1 MLMKNA
7 PSGQLDVES
16 LKKLG
21 MNLLIVSASAA
32 LTYAAEW
39 ASSAD
44 FGQYKVFVVPIL
56 AGGIDAARR
65 WLKDYSS
72 K

>member
-7 PSGQLDVES
+7 PSGQLDIES

-39 ASSAD
+39 TTTAD
-44 FGQYKVFVVPIL
+44 LGQWKVLLVPVL
-56 AGGIDAARR
+56 AGGIDLARR
-65 WLKDYSS
+65 WLKDYSN